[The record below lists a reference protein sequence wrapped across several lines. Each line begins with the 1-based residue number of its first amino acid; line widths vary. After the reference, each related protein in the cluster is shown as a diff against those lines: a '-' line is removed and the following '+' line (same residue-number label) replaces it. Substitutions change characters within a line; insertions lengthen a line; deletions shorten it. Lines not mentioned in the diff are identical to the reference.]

1 LIPVLSSAQ
10 ARAFDAFVGAECS
23 VPSLLLME
31 NAGRAASSILEERL
45 AAGGPRRVA
54 IVCGTGNNGGDGFV
68 VARQLQSRGH
78 SVRVLVSGGR
88 DALAPDARV
97 NRDAWVGI
105 GGALRELPDEP
116 GSADRG
122 VGELGSVASEWSQC
136 DLIVDALLGTGLS
149 RPVTGRYRS
158 LVEAIN
164 ASGIDVVS
172 LDVPSGLDADTGV
185 ALGVA
190 VVARLTITFGHPKT
204 GLLTSV
210 ALDHTGELRVADLG
224 VPQRLGPALTPR
236 AHWLDAADVAGWVEA
251 RARSTHKGR
260 SGRVLVIGGS
270 PGKTGAAVL
279 SAHAALRAGAGLVT
293 IAAFAA
299 ATASLD
305 SRVIEVMTRPIE
317 VDRLEASLDAALEH
331 ADAVVIGPGLGLDA
345 LARRVVDHV
354 VLGHDGPKLIDADAL
369 TLFAGRAHEL
379 TRAPSRCLLTPHPAE
394 LARLLGS
401 SAKEVEA
408 DRFTASERAVALT
421 GQALLLKGP
430 HTLLCEPGAA
440 PWVVSEGHPAL
451 AVGGSGDVLSGMTG
465 AFIARLGPLRAGAL
479 GAFVHGRAARLW
491 VDAHAGAD
499 RGLLAR
505 ELADFVPQAL
515 ATLTKPTRRA

>member
-10 ARAFDAFVGAECS
+10 ARAFDVFLGAECS

-31 NAGRAASSILEERL
+31 NAGRAASSILEAWL
-45 AAGGPRRVA
+45 SAGGPRRVA

-68 VARQLQSRGH
+68 VARQLASRGH

-105 GGALRELPDEP
+105 GGALRELPD
-116 GSADRG
+116 GQGALD
-122 VGELGSVASEWSQC
+122 LGALDLESEWAQC
-136 DLIVDALLGTGLS
+136 DLVIDALLGTGLS

-164 ASGIDVVS
+164 ASGREVVS
-172 LDVPSGLDADTGV
+172 LDIPSGLDADTGV

-190 VVARLTITFGHPKT
+190 VVADLTITFGHPKA
-204 GLLTSV
+204 GLLTSG

-236 AHWLDAADVAGWVEA
+236 AHWLDASDLVGWVEK

-270 PGKTGAAVL
+270 PGRTGAAVL
-279 SAHAALRAGAGLVT
+279 SANAALRSGAGLVT
-293 IAAFAA
+293 IGAFAA

-305 SRVIEVMTRPIE
+305 SRVIEVMTRPIDVE
-317 VDRLEASLDAALEH
+317 RLEASLDAALEH

-354 VLGHDGPKLIDADAL
+354 VLGHDGPKVIDADAL
-369 TLFAGRAHEL
+369 TCFAGRAHEL

-394 LARLLGS
+394 LGRLLGI
-401 SAKEVEA
+401 SAKDVEA
-408 DRFTASERAVALT
+408 DRFTAIERAVALT

-451 AVGGSGDVLSGMTG
+451 AVGGSGDVLSGMTA
-465 AFIARLGPLRAGAL
+465 AFIAQLGPLRAGAL

-491 VDAHAGAD
+491 VDAHGGAD
-499 RGLLAR
+499 RGLFAR

-515 ATLTKPTRRA
+515 AALTKPERRG

>member
-1 LIPVLSSAQ
+1 LIPVLSAAQ
-10 ARAFDAFVGAECS
+10 ARAFDAFLAEECS
-23 VPSLLLME
+23 VPSLTLME

-45 AAGGPRRVA
+45 LGGGPRRVVV
-54 IVCGTGNNGGDGFV
+54 VCGTGNNGGDGFV
-68 VARQLQSRGH
+68 VARQLASRGH
-78 SVRVLVSGGR
+78 AVRVVVSSGR
-88 DALAPDARV
+88 DMLTPDARV

-105 GGALRELPDEP
+105 GGALRELP
-116 GSADRG
+116 
-122 VGELGSVASEWSQC
+122 GERDAIDPLSDLASEWAQC
-136 DLIVDALLGTGLS
+136 DLIIDALLGTGLS
-149 RPVTGRYRS
+149 RPVSGRYRT

-164 ASGIDVVS
+164 ASGRDVVS
-172 LDVPSGLDADTGV
+172 LDIPSGLDADTGM

-204 GLLTSV
+204 GLLTSN

-236 AHWLDAADVAGWVEA
+236 AHWIEAADVAGWVLP
-251 RARSTHKGR
+251 RLRSTHKGR

-270 PGKTGAAVL
+270 PGRTGAAVL
-279 SAHAALRAGAGLVT
+279 SANAALRSGAGLVT
-293 IAAFAA
+293 IGAFAA

-305 SRVIEVMTRPIE
+305 SRVIEVMTRAID

-345 LARRVVDHV
+345 WARRVVDHV
-354 VLGHDGPKLIDADAL
+354 VLGHDGPKVIDADAL
-369 TLFAGRAHEL
+369 TCFAGRADEL
-379 TRAPSRCLLTPHPAE
+379 LRAPSRCLLTPHPAE
-394 LARLLGS
+394 LGRLLGI

-408 DRFTASERAVALT
+408 DRFTAIERAVALT

-430 HTLLCEPGAA
+430 HTLISEPGVA

-451 AVGGSGDVLSGMTG
+451 AVGGSGDVLSGITG
-465 AFIARLGPLRAGAL
+465 ALIAQLGPLRAGAL

-491 VDAHAGAD
+491 VDAHGGAD
-499 RGLLAR
+499 RGLFAR
-505 ELADFVPQAL
+505 ELADFVPRAL
-515 ATLTKPTRRA
+515 GALTKPELGG